1 MTRLLRKNSF
11 RVTILRAMAL
21 LLVSFISVPVSAD
34 PNPFSQVLPA
44 QDFYRLVAK
53 PLVADGG
60 FQFPNPGV
68 DVSLNPCPLPPGG
81 ADANISLDLTNS
93 GSPHYYQ
100 PNVGTT
106 FTEINWGMNF
116 GFAGVAYT
124 LPVPG
129 LGNPPLPGLGNPP
142 LPSLGNPPLPSLGN
156 PPLPGLGDPPLPGL
170 GDPPLPGLGDPFNE
184 FSFFAQGMDTNHA
197 PKGHLFRVDF
207 QIGGPQG
214 LGDPAEFVSLNP
226 CPLPPG
232 ADFPGAPFS
241 GDSSIQ
247 NSLNL
252 RFRFASKFGDPTLD
266 FQLYDVTLNDVQ
278 FGFAPVPEPG
288 TLFLLG
294 IGLAAAFGL
303 RKRRRVALNGA

>member
-81 ADANISLDLTNS
+81 ADANISLDLTNP

-106 FTEINWGMNF
+106 FTEINWGMNL

-129 LGNPPLPGLGNPP
+129 IGNPPLPGI
-142 LPSLGNPPLPSLGN
+142 
-156 PPLPGLGDPPLPGL
+156 
-170 GDPPLPGLGDPFNE
+170 GDPFNV
-184 FSFFAQGMDTNHA
+184 FSFFAQGMDANHA

-214 LGDPAEFVSLNP
+214 LDDPAEFVSLNP

-241 GDSSIQ
+241 GDSLIQ
-247 NSLNL
+247 NSFNL
-252 RFRFASKFGDPTLD
+252 RFRFASQFGDPTLD

-303 RKRRRVALNGA
+303 RKRRKVALNGS